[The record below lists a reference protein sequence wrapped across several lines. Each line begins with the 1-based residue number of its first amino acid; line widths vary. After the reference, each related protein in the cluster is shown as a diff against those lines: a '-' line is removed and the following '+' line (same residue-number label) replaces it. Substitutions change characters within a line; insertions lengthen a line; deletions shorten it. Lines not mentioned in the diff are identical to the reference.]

1 MTIKNITIGLQNAV
15 STDGTTITGD
25 GTESNP
31 LTAHLTGDGSGVGLP
46 SGGTPGQVLTRTPG
60 GYGWATPPL

>member
-1 MTIKNITIGLQNAV
+1 MTIKQISIELQNAV
-15 STDGTTITGD
+15 STDGITITGD

-31 LTAHLTGDGSGVGLP
+31 LTAHLAGDGAGLP
-46 SGGTPGQVLTRTPG
+46 EGGTPGQVLTRTPG